1 MMLEEVQVGQVWHA
15 GGDNRLIVSI
25 HTPYMVDPT
34 EAKKLTA
41 TTVHFNDGS
50 EAKAS
55 TVLKHYQAIGWIAC
69 PSCGQARDWRQY
81 GTAGG
86 VECDCGHRMT
96 KNLGGPGREVRVV
109 SPCHSAVC
117 IRCGE
122 PHNGDG
128 EVCDACDKGGYVK
141 AEVEPKAHAPVGQ
154 VAGATLPRE
163 PGLDVQYKHKRE
175 GGDPLSMS
183 TSDSPM
189 ARTYCA
195 TFSADAQDLSPR
207 FHEPGCSCGFCASRL
222 PHGQKPSPREDG
234 HNGCSCRTCAE
245 GRRDRR
251 DAARAR
257 GELDDCD
264 CVWCKGKVKHKPEC
278 SEPGFMCRCGTV
290 PAEPDPQHATTCVDC
305 GEPHSR
311 SGSGGR
317 CRSCELGPPP
327 PLTGAFKSEDECT
340 HPWHDAIP
348 NGRALRCPWCL
359 ADEPGVDRSLTAVP
373 RPGQIWCDKLHGDR
387 EHTIVDEDLSRGPG
401 GFYQLKAHGYPSV
414 WLSANT
420 LRDGDSWFFLRGPTD
435 AETEDER
442 KERLIRKYLD
452 RRPEGIGELAWRR
465 IVHGT
470 VEHCGEVHSTPFALQ
485 AVEHA
490 LSLYAGVA
498 TINENEDR

>member
-25 HTPYMVDPT
+25 HTPYMVNPT

-69 PSCGQARDWRQY
+69 PSCGDCTSWKQF

-86 VECDCGHRMT
+86 IECQVCDHRMT
-96 KNLGGPGREVRVV
+96 RNLGGPGREVRVV
-109 SPCHSAVC
+109 ASGYRAAC

-128 EVCDACDKGGYVK
+128 EVCYACDKGGGAASLSVGVAK
-141 AEVEPKAHAPVGQ
+141 RQLAQGELVTAADVQRPPNAQGPV
-154 VAGATLPRE
+154 ASSPPE
-163 PGLDVQYKHKRE
+163 SGLDVKYTHKRE
-175 GGDPLSMS
+175 DGDPLSMS

-195 TFSADAQDLSPR
+195 TFSANAQDLSPR

-234 HNGCSCRTCAE
+234 HNGCSCYACAE

-251 DAARAR
+251 DAAHAR

-264 CVWCKGKVKHKPEC
+264 CVWCKGKTKPA
-278 SEPGFMCRCGTV
+278 GTV
-290 PAEPDPQHATTCVDC
+290 
-305 GEPHSR
+305 
-311 SGSGGR
+311 
-317 CRSCELGPPP
+317 P
-327 PLTGAFKSEDECT
+327 PLTGAFLDEDKCT

-387 EHTIVDEDLSRGPG
+387 EHTIVDEDIARGPG
-401 GFYQLKAHGYPSV
+401 GFYQLKAHGYPPV

-435 AETEDER
+435 AETDAER

-452 RRPEGIGELAWRR
+452 RRPEGVGELAWRR

-485 AVEHA
+485 TVEHA